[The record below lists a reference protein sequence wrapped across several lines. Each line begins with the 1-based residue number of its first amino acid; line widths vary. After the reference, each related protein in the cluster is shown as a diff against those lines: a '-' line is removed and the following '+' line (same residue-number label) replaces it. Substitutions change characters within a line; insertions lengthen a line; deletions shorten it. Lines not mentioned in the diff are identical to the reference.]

1 MPIIGMKG
9 NISWRVRCPNS
20 VKHSGMGEGKGDG
33 TQECKMKKTKR
44 EQSNAI
50 YLGQK
55 DKIFYDFTK
64 DHLRKKITNGGENPI
79 AVC

>member
-1 MPIIGMKG
+1 MSIIGMKG

-55 DKIFYDFTK
+55 DKIFTISQ
-64 DHLRKKITNGGENPI
+64 KIILERRSPMGEKI
-79 AVC
+79 Q